1 MDNLTLL
8 DGLNKDDKQ
17 GILSCLDPVKKH
29 YNKGEIILH
38 LSDEINNIGVMESGL
53 AYLIMTDVDGQRSIV
68 DYYNNS
74 DIFGRPF
81 TTSTERNSYYII
93 AKTKCTISFIDY
105 NKLIT
110 CCKNGCG
117 KHYKLIR
124 NMFSITVAKSQMHI
138 DILSQRNIKNKIMTY
153 FYYINKLTGMKNF
166 RIPLSL
172 TDLADYISADRSAMM
187 RELKK
192 LNENK
197 IIISKGRNIIL
208 L

>member
-8 DGLNKDDKQ
+8 DGMNKDDQQ

-38 LSDEINNIGVMESGL
+38 LSDEISNIGVMESGL

-68 DYYNNS
+68 DYYDKS
-74 DIFGRPF
+74 KIFGRPF

-93 AKTKCTISFIDY
+93 AKTKCTVLFIDY

-110 CCKNGCG
+110 CCKNGCD

-153 FYYINKLTGMKNF
+153 FYYINKLTGIKNF

-192 LNENK
+192 LNESK
-197 IIISKGRNIIL
+197 TIISKGRNIIL